1 MNRIL
6 SRVSNHRLVQVLIVL
21 MLVVGIAAASVI
33 AHTIIDTYTRTITD
47 SYDVYDAILIYDYDT
62 GQYYLILVYSH
73 TVTYTTTTTYT
84 TEVEHEHAQLP
95 LLRQL
100 VARLGVA

>member
-33 AHTIIDTYTRTITD
+33 AHTITVTLTGTTEV
-47 SYDVYDAILIYDYDT
+47 SEDVYEIEIIYYPDT
-62 GQYYLILVYSH
+62 GEIEVWYVYSH
-73 TVTYTTTTTYT
+73 TVTYTITFTYT
-84 TEVEHEHAQLP
+84 TTLEFHGQLP

-100 VARLGVA
+100 VTRLGIA